1 MSSIDNRREYTM
13 KKVKYESYNNENI
26 FNDGLFLHS
35 LQRMLGTEAWYFRSR
50 HTSKKQINAAGL
62 V

>member
-26 FNDGLFLHS
+26 FNDGLFLHFN
-35 LQRMLGTEAWYFRSR
+35 EC
-50 HTSKKQINAAGL
+50 
-62 V
+62 